1 MPPVTRP
8 ERATRPVLAP
18 KSGASRVA
26 VIDIGSNSIRLVVFE
41 GVTRAPIQLFNEK
54 VYCALG
60 KTVGQTGR
68 LNPDGVAQA
77 LASLTRFSRLLQG
90 MEVVEM
96 HVVATAAVRDATD
109 GPDFLKLLKAQ
120 AGLDVVMIGGDEE
133 GRLSAQGVLSG
144 TPDANGIMADMG
156 GGSVELVRLE
166 KGHVG
171 QRVSRP
177 LGPFRL
183 MPITGGRDAVRKA
196 IDLQIA
202 DLSWLKEAK
211 GEDFYVVGGAF
222 RAFAKVHMEQ
232 VHHPLHIIHHYA
244 IEAKQAVDF
253 AQLLSKQSRSSLE
266 QATTISRRRAE
277 ALPYA
282 ALVLERLLKAIEPKR
297 LVFSAFGLREGIL
310 YDRLPEAQRPVDP
323 LLDACMEMADRSSRF
338 GEPDALIDW
347 TRAVWPEDL
356 PPQRARL
363 YHAACLLSDIAWLE
377 HPDYRALHAYLRTLR
392 LPFGGLDHFGRAFL
406 ALTLYVRYGGKPD
419 DPMVVA
425 AHQLLPDSA
434 RVQAA
439 VLGNALRL
447 ALTLTGGTPRLLDG
461 TALRLN
467 KKTLVLELAG
477 DSANLVAEAVTR
489 RLEALAKLLDRAA
502 EIVRIG

>member
-1 MPPVTRP
+1 MRP
-8 ERATRPVLAP
+8 ERVSRPAATA
-18 KSGASRVA
+18 KSGPSRVA

-60 KTVGQTGR
+60 KTVAQTGK

-77 LASLTRFSRLLQG
+77 LASLTRFSRLLRG
-90 MEVVEM
+90 MEVDEV
-96 HVVATAAVRDATD
+96 HVVATAAVRDAAD
-109 GPDFLKLLKAQ
+109 GAEFLKLLKAR
-120 AGLDVVMIGGDEE
+120 AGLDVVLIGGDEE

-144 TPDANGIMADMG
+144 TPEADGMMADMG

-183 MPITGGRDAVRKA
+183 MAIDGGRDAVRKA
-196 IDLQIA
+196 IDAQIS
-202 DLSWLKEAK
+202 DLGWLKEAK
-211 GEDFYVVGGAF
+211 GKDFYAVGGAF

-244 IEAKQAVDF
+244 IDAKAAIEF

-282 ALVLERLLKAIEPKR
+282 AMVIERLLKQIEPKR
-297 LVFSAFGLREGIL
+297 LVFSAYGLREGIL
-310 YDRLPEAQRPVDP
+310 YDRLPASQRPVDP
-323 LLDACMEMADRSSRF
+323 LLDACMEMADRSERF
-338 GEPDALIDW
+338 GETDSLIDW
-347 TRAVWPEDL
+347 TRPIWPENL
-356 PPQRARL
+356 PPSRTRL
-363 YHAACLLSDIAWLE
+363 YHAACLLADMAWLE

-392 LPFGGLDHFGRAFL
+392 VPFGGLDHFGRAFL

-425 AHQLLPDSA
+425 AQQLLPEEA
-434 RVQAA
+434 RRHATI
-439 VLGNALRL
+439 LGLALRL
-447 ALTLTGGTPRLLDG
+447 ALTMTGGTPRLLERTSLKLG
-461 TALRLN
+461 SKNLT
-467 KKTLVLELAG
+467 LELGG
-477 DSANLVAEAVTR
+477 DSASLVADAVQR
-489 RLEALAKLLDRAA
+489 RVEALAKALDRNA
-502 EIVRIG
+502 EVATVG